1 MNQFKGSQG
10 KRWIVGR
17 NIDQNHIRVCAAD
30 STQHRIGCCYR
41 TSGAR
46 MHNFRHAGSVYQHL
60 QDGSLFTILRN
71 DYN

>member
-1 MNQFKGSQG
+1 MG
-10 KRWIVGR
+10 
-17 NIDQNHIRVCAAD
+17 
-30 STQHRIGCCYR
+30 RIGCCYR

-60 QDGSLFTILRN
+60 QDGSLFTILRY